1 MREEVRW
8 WQEAGQRDLAM
19 AERLLKSKFYEGTA
33 FHAQQAAE
41 KFLKALLVKYR
52 IEFRTHSCAAML
64 KKLHKKLPVEKR
76 LLTLA
81 RKLDVHYSD
90 ARYPNSVGGSPQE
103 FYDEAIAQE
112 LLDAAKELIAYAE
125 KGLSES
131 D

>member
-1 MREEVRW
+1 MRAEVRW
-8 WQEAGQRDLAM
+8 WQEAGRRDLAM
-19 AERLLKSKFYEGTA
+19 AERLLKAKFYEGTA

-41 KFLKALLVKYR
+41 KFLKALLAKYLM
-52 IEFRTHSCAAML
+52 EFRTHSCAAML
-64 KKLHKKLPVEKR
+64 KKLHKKLPVDKK
-76 LLTLA
+76 LFTLA

-90 ARYPNSVGGSPQE
+90 ARYPNSVGGSPHE

-125 KGLSES
+125 KGLSEG